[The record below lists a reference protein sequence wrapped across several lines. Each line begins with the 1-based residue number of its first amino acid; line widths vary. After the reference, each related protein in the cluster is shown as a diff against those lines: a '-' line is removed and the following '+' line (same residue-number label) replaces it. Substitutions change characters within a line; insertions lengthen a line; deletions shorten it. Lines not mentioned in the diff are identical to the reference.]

1 VLIRKQ
7 LGMFAVPLP
16 TTISDT
22 LHATLH
28 KLLSVNNK
36 EVFHPMAIEVLNPYH
51 VAIAQFDE
59 AAERLG
65 LSQPLRAILRKPKRE
80 LIVNFPVRLDNGDVE
95 MFTGY
100 RVQHNINRGPA
111 KGGIRFSPEVSLDEV
126 RALAMWMTWKCAVVG
141 IPFGGAKG
149 GVICDPHKLS
159 NSELERLSRR
169 YATEISI
176 LIGPNSDIPAPDM
189 NTNPQIMAWMMD
201 TFSMHSGYSVPAVIT
216 GKPLA
221 IGGSE
226 GRLEATARG
235 VQVVTREAMLKLG
248 MQPGESSVVIQG
260 FGNVGSISAR
270 LLHELGCKVVGLSDI
285 NGGVYNA
292 DGINVPRA
300 LRYSREHGTLKGLPD
315 TEAVTNAE
323 LLELPC
329 DVLVP
334 AALENQLTGKNAS
347 RVKARLIVEA
357 ANGPTTPDADRIFDD
372 RGITV
377 VPDIMANAG
386 GVTVSYF
393 EWVQDLQRF
402 FWAEDEINHRL
413 ESIMMRAYHAMQN
426 KADEQGTNLRMGA
439 YLLAVARVA
448 EATEIRGVYP

>member
-1 VLIRKQ
+1 
-7 LGMFAVPLP
+7 
-16 TTISDT
+16 
-22 LHATLH
+22 
-28 KLLSVNNK
+28 
-36 EVFHPMAIEVLNPYH
+36 MAM
-51 VAIAQFDE
+51 
-59 AAERLG
+59 
-65 LSQPLRAILRKPKRE
+65 RAILRKPKRE
-80 LIVNFPVRLDNGDVE
+80 LIVNFPVRMDDGDVE

-159 NSELERLSRR
+159 RAELERLSRR

-176 LIGPNSDIPAPDM
+176 LIGPDSDIPAPDM
-189 NTNPQIMAWMMD
+189 NTNPQIMGWIMD
-201 TFSMHSGYSVPAVIT
+201 TFSMHKGYSVPAVIT

-235 VQVVTREAMLKLG
+235 VQYVTLEAMHDLG
-248 MQPGESSVVIQG
+248 MHPEDSSVVIQG

-270 LLHELGCKVVGLSDI
+270 LLHELGCKILAVSDLH
-285 NGGVYNA
+285 GGVYNPH
-292 DGINVPRA
+292 GIDIHRA
-300 LRYSREHGTLKGLPD
+300 LRYSKEHGSLKGLPE
-315 TEAVTNAE
+315 TEPVTNAE

-334 AALENQLTGKNAS
+334 AALENQVTAKNAL

-357 ANGPTTPDADRIFDD
+357 ANGPTTPEADRILND
-372 RGITV
+372 RGVMI
-377 VPDIMANAG
+377 VPDILANAG

-402 FWAEDEINHRL
+402 FWSEHEIDNRL
-413 ESIMMRAYHAMQN
+413 ESIMTRAYRAVRA
-426 KADEQGTNLRMGA
+426 KTDEQETNMRMGA

>member
-1 VLIRKQ
+1 MVVDVVSPYTV
-7 LGMFAVPLP
+7 AV
-16 TTISDT
+16 
-22 LHATLH
+22 
-28 KLLSVNNK
+28 
-36 EVFHPMAIEVLNPYH
+36 
-51 VAIAQFDE
+51 AQFDE

-65 LSQPLRAILRKPKRE
+65 LSQSLRAILRMPKRE
-80 LIVNFPVRLDNGDVE
+80 LIVNFPVRMDNGDVE

-159 NSELERLSRR
+159 RAELERLSRR

-189 NTNPQIMAWMMD
+189 NTNPQIMGWMMD
-201 TFSMHSGYSVPAVIT
+201 TFSMHQGYSVPAVIT

-235 VQVVTREAMLKLG
+235 VQVVTREAMRDLG
-248 MQPGESSVVIQG
+248 MRPEDCTVVVQG

-270 LLHELGCKVVGLSDI
+270 LLHEMGCRVVGLSDI
-285 NGGVYNA
+285 QGGVYNA
-292 DGINVPRA
+292 NGIDVHRA
-300 LRYSREHGTLKGLPD
+300 LRFSKEHGNLKGMPE
-315 TEAVTNAE
+315 TEPVTNAE

-334 AALENQLTGKNAS
+334 AALENQLTGRNAS
-347 RVKARLIVEA
+347 RVRASLVIEA
-357 ANGPTTPDADRIFDD
+357 ANGPTTPDADRIFND

-377 VPDIMANAG
+377 VPDILANAG

-402 FWAEDEINHRL
+402 FWSENEINHRL
-413 ESIMMRAYHAMQN
+413 ESIMERSYRSVHLKAM
-426 KADEQGTNLRMGA
+426 EQETNLRMGA

>member
-1 VLIRKQ
+1 
-7 LGMFAVPLP
+7 
-16 TTISDT
+16 
-22 LHATLH
+22 
-28 KLLSVNNK
+28 
-36 EVFHPMAIEVLNPYH
+36 MAIDIVNPYDMA
-51 VAIAQFDE
+51 VAQFDE
-59 AAERLG
+59 AADRLG
-65 LSQPLRAILRKPKRE
+65 LSQAMRAILRKPKRE
-80 LIVNFPVRLDNGDVE
+80 LIVNFPVRMDNGDVE

-159 NSELERLSRR
+159 RGELERLSRR

-176 LIGPNSDIPAPDM
+176 LIGPDSDIPAPDM

-201 TFSMHSGYSVPAVIT
+201 TFSMHRGYSVPAVIT
-216 GKPLA
+216 GKPLS

-235 VQVVTREAMLKLG
+235 VQFMAQEAMRDLSMPVEG
-248 MQPGESSVVIQG
+248 CSVVIQG

-270 LLHELGCKVVGLSDI
+270 LFHELGCKVVGVSDI
-285 NGGVYNA
+285 SGGVYNA
-292 DGINVPRA
+292 KGIDVHRA
-300 LRYSREHGTLKGLPD
+300 LRYAKEHGSLQGLPD

-334 AALENQLTGKNAS
+334 AALENQLTAKNAS
-347 RVKARLIVEA
+347 RIQARLIIEA
-357 ANGPTTPDADRIFDD
+357 ANGPTTPDADHMLND
-372 RGITV
+372 RGIMI
-377 VPDIMANAG
+377 VPDILANAG

-402 FWAEDEINHRL
+402 FWAEHEINNRL
-413 ESIMMRAYHAMQN
+413 ELIMTRAYRASRA
-426 KADEQGTNLRMGA
+426 KADEQETNLRVGA

-448 EATEIRGVYP
+448 EATETRGVYP

>member
-1 VLIRKQ
+1 MVVDVI
-7 LGMFAVPLP
+7 
-16 TTISDT
+16 
-22 LHATLH
+22 
-28 KLLSVNNK
+28 
-36 EVFHPMAIEVLNPYH
+36 NPYAMA
-51 VAIAQFDE
+51 VAQFDE

-65 LSQPLRAILRKPKRE
+65 LSQAMRAILRMPKRE
-80 LIVNFPVRLDNGDVE
+80 LIVNFPVRMDNGDVE

-149 GVICDPHKLS
+149 GVICDPHRLS
-159 NSELERLSRR
+159 RAELERLSRR

-176 LIGPNSDIPAPDM
+176 LIGPDSDIPAPDM
-189 NTNPQIMAWMMD
+189 NTNPQIMGWMMD
-201 TFSMHSGYSVPAVIT
+201 TFSMHQGYSVPAVIT

-235 VQVVTREAMLKLG
+235 VQVVTREAMRDLE
-248 MQPGESSVVIQG
+248 MHPEDCSVVVQG
-260 FGNVGSISAR
+260 FGNVGGISAR
-270 LLHELGCKVVGLSDI
+270 LLHEMGCRVVGLSDI
-285 NGGVYNA
+285 SGGVYNA
-292 DGINVPRA
+292 NGIDVHRA
-300 LRYSREHGTLKGLPD
+300 LRYSKEHGALKGLPE
-315 TEAVTNAE
+315 TEPVTNAE

-329 DVLVP
+329 DALVP
-334 AALENQLTGKNAS
+334 AALENQLTGRNAS
-347 RVKARLIVEA
+347 RVKARLIIEA
-357 ANGPTTPDADRIFDD
+357 ANGPTTPDADRIFND

-377 VPDIMANAG
+377 VPDILANAG

-402 FWAEDEINHRL
+402 FWSENEINNRL
-413 ESIMMRAYHAMQN
+413 ESIMERSYRAVHL
-426 KADEQGTNLRMGA
+426 KALEQETNLRMGA

>member
-1 VLIRKQ
+1 
-7 LGMFAVPLP
+7 
-16 TTISDT
+16 
-22 LHATLH
+22 
-28 KLLSVNNK
+28 
-36 EVFHPMAIEVLNPYH
+36 MAIEVMSPYA
-51 VAIAQFDE
+51 VAVEQFDE
-59 AAERLG
+59 AADRLG
-65 LSQPLRAILRKPKRE
+65 LSQAMRAILRKPKRE
-80 LIVNFPVRLDNGDVE
+80 LIVNFPVRMDNGDVE

-126 RALAMWMTWKCAVVG
+126 RALAMWMTWKCAVVN

-149 GVICDPHKLS
+149 GVLCDPHIMS
-159 NSELERLSRR
+159 SSELERLSRR

-201 TFSMHSGYSVPAVIT
+201 TFSMHMGYSVPAVIT

-235 VQVVTREAMLKLG
+235 VQVVTREAMASHNLRPDKCA
-248 MQPGESSVVIQG
+248 VVVQG
-260 FGNVGSISAR
+260 FGNVGSITAR
-270 LLHELGCKVVGLSDI
+270 LLAELGCKIVALSDI
-285 NGGVYNA
+285 KGGVYNPA
-292 DGINVPRA
+292 GIDVSQA
-300 LRYSREHGTLKGLPD
+300 LRHSKEHGNLAGLPG

-329 DVLVP
+329 EVLVP
-334 AALENQLTGKNAS
+334 AALENQLTERNAA
-347 RVKARLIVEA
+347 RIKARMIVEA
-357 ANGPTTPDADRIFDD
+357 ANGPTTPEADRILND
-372 RGITV
+372 RGVII
-377 VPDIMANAG
+377 VPDILANAG

-402 FWAEDEINHRL
+402 FWAENEINNRL
-413 ESIMMRAYHAMQN
+413 ETIMTRSYHAVYE
-426 KADEQGTNLRMGA
+426 KALEQHTNLRMGA

>member
-1 VLIRKQ
+1 V
-7 LGMFAVPLP
+7 
-16 TTISDT
+16 
-22 LHATLH
+22 
-28 KLLSVNNK
+28 
-36 EVFHPMAIEVLNPYH
+36 AIDIGNPYQ
-51 VAIAQFDE
+51 VAVAQFNE
-59 AAERLG
+59 AADRLG
-65 LSQPLRAILRKPKRE
+65 LSQAMRAILCKPKRE
-80 LIVNFPVRLDNGDVE
+80 LTVNFPVRMDNDDIE

-100 RVQHNINRGPA
+100 RVQHNIGRGPA

-126 RALAMWMTWKCAVVG
+126 RALAMWMTWKCAVVN

-159 NSELERLSRR
+159 RGELERLTRR

-176 LIGPNSDIPAPDM
+176 LMGPNSDIPAPDM

-201 TFSMHSGYSVPAVIT
+201 TFSMHQGYSVPAVIT

-235 VQVVTREAMLKLG
+235 VQFVTREAMTDLG
-248 MQPGESSVVIQG
+248 MKPEECTAVVQG
-260 FGNVGSISAR
+260 FGNVGSITAR
-270 LLHELGCKVVGLSDI
+270 LLHELGCTVVALSDLS
-285 NGGVYNA
+285 GGVYNPR
-292 DGINVPRA
+292 GIDVQQA
-300 LRYSREHGTLKGLPD
+300 LRYSKEHGSLAGLPNA
-315 TEAVTNAE
+315 ESITNAE
-323 LLELPC
+323 LLTLPC

-334 AALENQLTGKNAS
+334 AALENQLTERNAS

-357 ANGPTTPDADRIFDD
+357 ANGPTTPEADHIFND

-377 VPDIMANAG
+377 VPDILANAG

-402 FWAEDEINHRL
+402 FWAENEINNRL
-413 ESIMMRAYHAMQN
+413 ESIMTRAYRAVHA
-426 KADEQGTNLRMGA
+426 KAEQQETNLRMGA
-439 YLLAVARVA
+439 YLLAVATVA
-448 EATEIRGVYP
+448 EATELRGVYP

>member
-1 VLIRKQ
+1 
-7 LGMFAVPLP
+7 
-16 TTISDT
+16 
-22 LHATLH
+22 
-28 KLLSVNNK
+28 
-36 EVFHPMAIEVLNPYH
+36 MAIEIVNPYD
-51 VAIAQFDE
+51 VAVAQFDE

-65 LSQPLRAILRKPKRE
+65 LSQAMRAILRKPKRE
-80 LIVNFPVRLDNGDVE
+80 LIVNFPVRMDNGDVE

-149 GVICDPHKLS
+149 GVICDPHQMS
-159 NSELERLSRR
+159 RSELERLTRR

-176 LIGPNSDIPAPDM
+176 LIGPDSDIPAPDM
-189 NTNPQIMAWMMD
+189 NTNPQIMGWIMD
-201 TFSMHSGYSVPAVIT
+201 TYSMHQGYSVPAVIT

-235 VQVVTREAMLKLG
+235 VLVVTREAMKDLG
-248 MQPGESSVVIQG
+248 MIPEECSVVIQG

-270 LLHELGCKVVGLSDI
+270 LLYDELKCKIIAISDI
-285 NGGVYNA
+285 SGGVYNA
-292 DGINVPRA
+292 NGIDVHRA
-300 LRYSREHGTLKGLPD
+300 LRYSKEHGALRGLPD
-315 TEAVTNAE
+315 TEPVSNTE

-329 DVLVP
+329 DVLIP
-334 AALENQLTGKNAS
+334 AALENQLTARNAT
-347 RVKARLIVEA
+347 RIKARLIIEA
-357 ANGPTTPDADRIFDD
+357 ANGPTTPEADHIFND
-372 RGITV
+372 RGLTV
-377 VPDIMANAG
+377 VPDILANAG

-402 FWAEDEINHRL
+402 FWAEREINSQL
-413 ESIMMRAYHAMQN
+413 ESIMSRSYEAVCQ
-426 KADEQGTNLRMGA
+426 KAAEQESNLRMGA

>member
-1 VLIRKQ
+1 
-7 LGMFAVPLP
+7 
-16 TTISDT
+16 
-22 LHATLH
+22 
-28 KLLSVNNK
+28 
-36 EVFHPMAIEVLNPYH
+36 MAIDIVNPYDMA
-51 VAIAQFDE
+51 VAQFDE
-59 AAERLG
+59 AADRLG
-65 LSQPLRAILRKPKRE
+65 LSQAMRAILRKPKRE
-80 LIVNFPVRLDNGDVE
+80 LIVNFPVRMDNGDVE
-95 MFTGY
+95 MYTGY

-149 GVICDPHKLS
+149 GVLCDPHKLS
-159 NSELERLSRR
+159 RAELERLSRR

-201 TFSMHSGYSVPAVIT
+201 TFSMHQGYSVPAVIT

-235 VQVVTREAMLKLG
+235 VQFVTREAMVDLG
-248 MQPGESSVVIQG
+248 MRPGECSVVVQG

-270 LLHELGCKVVGLSDI
+270 LLHELGCKIVGLSDI
-285 NGGVYNA
+285 SGGVYNPH
-292 DGINVPRA
+292 GIDVHNA
-300 LRYSREHGTLKGLPD
+300 LHYSKEHGTLRGLPNS
-315 TEAVTNAE
+315 EAVTNSE
-323 LLELPC
+323 LLLLPC
-329 DVLVP
+329 NVLVP

-347 RVKARLIVEA
+347 QVKAQLIIEA
-357 ANGPTTPDADRIFDD
+357 ANGPTTPEADHILND
-372 RGITV
+372 RGITI
-377 VPDIMANAG
+377 VPDILANAG

-402 FWAEDEINHRL
+402 FWAENEINDRL
-413 ESIMMRAYHAMQN
+413 ESIITRAYRAVRE
-426 KADEQGTNLRMGA
+426 KALQQETNLRMGA